1 LYPGAERE
9 GRGDA
14 ACISDSS
21 GYLRYLYGIRD
32 LRCQRDCAGEGIFRR
47 AQERSAMSAN
57 LESGCYN
64 GIDTGLLQG
73 SGLVACRRGT
83 NSYGAVAMTLFENLR
98 RRNALDER

>member
-1 LYPGAERE
+1 
-9 GRGDA
+9 
-14 ACISDSS
+14 
-21 GYLRYLYGIRD
+21 
-32 LRCQRDCAGEGIFRR
+32 
-47 AQERSAMSAN
+47 MSAN

-83 NSYGAVAMTLFENLR
+83 NSYGAVAMTRFENLL